1 MWRDT
6 SWTYISVSLVLALS
20 LDIMWSRIYDE
31 WILLER
37 KKWTFLSCFDFIA
50 AGSGDT
56 VIALLSKFWIN
67 EEVNKIELGY

>member
-1 MWRDT
+1 MDF
-6 SWTYISVSLVLALS
+6 S
-20 LDIMWSRIYDE
+20 
-31 WILLER
+31 ILL
-37 KKWTFLSCFDFIA
+37 CFIA

>member
-6 SWTYISVSLVLALS
+6 FWTYISVSLVLALS

-37 KKWTFLSCFDFIA
+37 KIWTFLSCFVFIA
-50 AGSGDT
+50 AGSGHT